1 MHAHIR
7 RTLAEKFGA
16 AADAT
21 PILYGGSCKP
31 LQRPRTLRQ
40 NPMWDGKVS
49 SASAPRSGFV
59 HPNRPIV

>member
-31 LQRPRTLRQ
+31 SNAQELFAKP
-40 NPMWDGKVS
+40 DVDAVS
-49 SASAPRSGFV
+49 SAERPSKRIRSSE
-59 HPNRPIV
+59 